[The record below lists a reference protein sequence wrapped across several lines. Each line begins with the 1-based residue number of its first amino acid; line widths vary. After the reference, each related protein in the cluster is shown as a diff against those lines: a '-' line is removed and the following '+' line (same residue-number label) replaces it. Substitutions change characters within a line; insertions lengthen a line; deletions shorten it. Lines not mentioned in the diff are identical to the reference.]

1 MNTLSNLD
9 HNYFDQAVAR
19 IYDVGVRGRVAFLYV
34 DQTFRLVSM
43 NQTVAQELM
52 TLEACQFQG
61 GRFRLCDRFINKRLQ
76 KLIDDVLSVEDDN
89 LMQVGGYLK
98 VPAKSRESILLSVF
112 PFCQPA
118 PTENKDNDSSERFA
132 EIRISYPKQTNL
144 LMFSRAMRDLYELS
158 ASESKVVS
166 LLVQGC
172 NTKEIANTLEVAES
186 TLRTHLKR
194 IFSKT
199 ETRHQAELVS
209 KILQYDSYVM
219 PDSFAS

>member
-1 MNTLSNLD
+1 MNALTGTQGLK
-9 HNYFDQAVAR
+9 AR
-19 IYDVGVRGRVAFLYV
+19 TYDVGVRGRVSFLYV
-34 DQTFRLVSM
+34 DQSMSLVGMRPEVLEELSTLGVFNL
-43 NQTVAQELM
+43 NQT
-52 TLEACQFQG
+52 
-61 GRFRLCDRFINKRLQ
+61 RLNVSDSLINNRLQ
-76 KLIDDVLSVEDDN
+76 RLLNDVLSVCESEID
-89 LMQVGGYLK
+89 QVGGYLK
-98 VPAKSRESILLSVF
+98 VPLDAREAVLISVF
-112 PFCQPA
+112 PYCHSFKNSVDFSF
-118 PTENKDNDSSERFA
+118 THFLA

-144 LMFSRAMRDLYELS
+144 PMFSRAMRDLYELS

-166 LLVQGC
+166 LLVQGR
-172 NTKEIANTLEVAES
+172 NTKEIASTLEVADS

>member
-1 MNTLSNLD
+1 MSTPNFRDYS
-9 HNYFDQAVAR
+9 YPDQAVAR
-19 IYDVGVRGRVAFLYV
+19 SFDVGVRGRVAFLYV
-34 DQTFRLVSM
+34 DQSFKLLAI
-43 NQTVAQELM
+43 NQELAEE
-52 TLEACQFQG
+52 LLNLGEFNLQN
-61 GRFRLCDRFINKRLQ
+61 GRLMLRDSIINKRLQ
-76 KLIDDVLSVEDDN
+76 RLVDDVLKVDDDD
-89 LMQVGGYLK
+89 LVQVGGYLR
-98 VPAKSRESILLSVF
+98 VPCQGKETILLSVF
-112 PFCQPA
+112 PFIRTETSSAAHRKACQ
-118 PTENKDNDSSERFA
+118 RLA

-166 LLVQGC
+166 LLVQGR
-172 NTKEIANTLEVAES
+172 NTKEIAHSLEVADS

-219 PDSFAS
+219 PDSFA